1 MKKSTNFPRPG
12 LRAGLGLILAALGLQ
27 ALPAAASTD
36 YPPAIW
42 NPAASCNYSSR
53 TASVTHVTIHTTQ
66 GSYAGS
72 ISWFQNCSAGVSAH
86 YVIRSSDGQ
95 VTQMVREADK
105 AWHVGNSNGYTVG
118 IEHEGYI
125 NAPATWYTT
134 AMYNASAALTRDIL
148 ASRGL
153 AQKVYN
159 GSSGWNAVPAD
170 SLYNVKGHVNYA
182 NQTHTDPGSGWD
194 WPRYK
199 TLVAGGS
206 SGGGDTGGGALS
218 WPLVQYGNT
227 GERVRTVQYLLQQW
241 GYSLTVNGSFD
252 TATQNAVK
260 NFQSSH
266 GLGADGIV
274 GNATWPAL
282 TILTQQGDSGA
293 KVRAVQSQ
301 LNESGYGLTVDGSFG
316 PATYSAVRS
325 FQSAKGLGVDG
336 IVGDNTWNKMAW

>member
-1 MKKSTNFPRPG
+1 MKNMMRS
-12 LRAGLGLILAALGLQ
+12 LLAGLCFVTSIQPAL
-27 ALPAAASTD
+27 ASTD

-42 NPAASCNYSSR
+42 NPAASCNYSAR
-53 TASVTHVTIHTTQ
+53 TAAVSHVTVHTTQ

-105 AWHVGNSNGYTVG
+105 AWHVGNSNGYTIG
-118 IEHEGYI
+118 IEHEGYVA
-125 NAPATWYTT
+125 NPSAWYTT

-182 NQTHTDPGSGWD
+182 SQSHTDPGSGWD

-199 TLVAGGS
+199 TLVAGGT
-206 SGGGDTGGGALS
+206 SGGGGTTAT

-227 GERVRTVQYLLQQW
+227 GERVRTIQYLLQQW
-241 GYSLTVNGSFD
+241 GYTLSATGTFD
-252 TATQNAVK
+252 TTTQNAVK

-301 LNESGYGLTVDGSFG
+301 LNESGAGITVDGAFG
-316 PATYSAVRS
+316 PATATAVRN
-325 FQSAKGLGVDG
+325 FQTSKGLSADG
-336 IVGDNTWNKMAW
+336 IVGDNTWNKMVW

>member
-1 MKKSTNFPRPG
+1 MKNMFRG
-12 LRAGLGLILAALGLQ
+12 LVASLCFATSIQPAL
-27 ALPAAASTD
+27 ASTD

-42 NPAASCNYSSR
+42 NPAASCNYSAR
-53 TASVTHVTIHTTQ
+53 TASVSHVTVHTTQ

-118 IEHEGYI
+118 IEHEGYVA
-125 NAPATWYTT
+125 NPSAWYTT
-134 AMYNASAALTRDIL
+134 AMYNASSALTRDIL
-148 ASRGL
+148 ASRSL
-153 AQKVYN
+153 SQKVYD
-159 GSSGWNAVPAD
+159 GSAGWNAVPSD

-182 NQTHTDPGSGWD
+182 SQSHTDPGSGWD

-199 TLVAGGS
+199 SLVAGG
-206 SGGGDTGGGALS
+206 GGSTTT

-227 GERVRTVQYLLQQW
+227 GERVRTIQYLLQQW
-241 GYSLTVNGSFD
+241 GYALTVNASFD
-252 TATQNAVK
+252 SATQNAVK

-274 GNATWPAL
+274 GNATWPVL
-282 TILTQQGDSGA
+282 VILTQQGDSGA

-301 LNESGYGLTVDGSFG
+301 LNESGAGIAVDGAFG
-316 PATYSAVRS
+316 PATATAVRN
-325 FQSAKGLGVDG
+325 FQTSKGLSADGV
-336 IVGDNTWNKMAW
+336 VGDNTWNKMAW

>member
-1 MKKSTNFPRPG
+1 MKKVFDG
-12 LRAGLGLILAALGLQ
+12 LAAGLVIACATA

-36 YPPAIW
+36 YAPAIW
-42 NPAASCNYSSR
+42 NPAASCNYSAR
-53 TASVTHVTIHTTQ
+53 TTSISHVAIHTTQ
-66 GSYAGS
+66 GSYAGT
-72 ISWFQNCSAGVSAH
+72 ISWFQNCASSVSAH

-118 IEHEGYI
+118 IEHEGYVA
-125 NAPATWYTT
+125 NPSVWYTT

-153 AQKVYN
+153 PQKVYD
-159 GSSGWNAVPAD
+159 GSSGWSAKVAD
-170 SLYNVKGHVNYA
+170 SLYDVKGHVNYA

-199 TLVAGGS
+199 SLVAGGT
-206 SGGGDTGGGALS
+206 SGGGGGGTAMT
-218 WPLVQYGNT
+218 WPLVQYGAS
-227 GERVRTVQYLLQQW
+227 GERVRTIQYLLQQW
-241 GYSLTVNGSFD
+241 GYSLTVDGSFG
-252 TATQNAVK
+252 TGTQTAVK

-266 GLGADGIV
+266 GLTADGAV

-282 TILTQQGDSGA
+282 TIVTQQGDSGS

-301 LNESGYGLTVDGSFG
+301 LRESGYTTVTVDGVFG
-316 PATYSAVRS
+316 PATNTAVRS
-325 FQSAKGLGVDG
+325 FQSSKGLGVDG
-336 IVGDNTWNKMAW
+336 IVGDNTWNKFAW

>member
-1 MKKSTNFPRPG
+1 MKNMMRGSFAR
-12 LRAGLGLILAALGLQ
+12 LLAGLCLIASAQPAL
-27 ALPAAASTD
+27 ASTD

-42 NPAASCNYSSR
+42 NPAASCNYSAR
-53 TASVTHVTIHTTQ
+53 TASVSHVTVHTTQ

-105 AWHVGNSNGYTVG
+105 AWHVGNSNGYTIG

-125 NAPATWYTT
+125 ANPSAWYTT
-134 AMYNASAALTRDIL
+134 AMYNASAALTKDIL

-153 AQKVYN
+153 AQKVYD
-159 GSSGWNAVPAD
+159 GSSGWSAVPSD

-182 NQTHTDPGSGWD
+182 SQSHTDPGSGWD

-199 TLVAGGS
+199 SLVAGS
-206 SGGGDTGGGALS
+206 TSGGTTTT

-227 GERVRTVQYLLQQW
+227 GERVRTIQYLLQQW
-241 GYSLTVNGSFD
+241 GYTLTVNGTFD
-252 TATQNAVK
+252 TTTQNAVK

-266 GLGADGIV
+266 ALGADGIV

-301 LNESGYGLTVDGSFG
+301 LNESGAGITVDGAFG
-316 PATYSAVRS
+316 PATATAVKN
-325 FQSAKGLGVDG
+325 FQTSKGLSADGV
-336 IVGDNTWNKMAW
+336 VGDNTWNKMVW

>member
-1 MKKSTNFPRPG
+1 MKTMFR
-12 LRAGLGLILAALGLQ
+12 GLIASLWFASLLQPAL
-27 ALPAAASTD
+27 ASTD

-53 TASVTHVTIHTTQ
+53 TAAVSHVTVHTTQ
-66 GSYAGS
+66 GSYAGA

-105 AWHVGNSNGYTVG
+105 AWHVGNSNNYTVG
-118 IEHEGYI
+118 IEHEGYVA
-125 NAPATWYTT
+125 NPSAWYTA

-148 ASRGL
+148 ASRAL
-153 AQKVYN
+153 AQKVYD
-159 GSSGWNAVPAD
+159 GSGGWNAVPAD

-182 NQTHTDPGSGWD
+182 SQSHTDPGSGWD

-199 TLVAGGS
+199 SLVAGAG
-206 SGGGDTGGGALS
+206 SGGDALS

-227 GERVRTVQYLLQQW
+227 GERVRTIQYLLQQW
-241 GYSLTVNGSFD
+241 GYSLTVNASFD

-301 LNESGYGLTVDGSFG
+301 LNESGAGIAVDGAFG
-316 PATYSAVRS
+316 PATATAVKN
-325 FQSAKGLGVDG
+325 FQTSKGLSADG

>member
-1 MKKSTNFPRPG
+1 MKKNMNG
-12 LRAGLGLILAALGLQ
+12 LLAGLALAALGLQ

-42 NPAASCNYSSR
+42 NPAASCNYSAR
-53 TASVTHVTIHTTQ
+53 TAAISHVTVHTTQ

-72 ISWFQNCSAGVSAH
+72 ISWFQNCQAGVSAH
-86 YVIRSSDGQ
+86 YVVRSSDGQ
-95 VTQMVREADK
+95 VTQMVRETDK
-105 AWHVGNSNGYTVG
+105 AWHVGNSNGYTIG

-125 NAPATWYTT
+125 NAPATWYTS

-153 AQKVYN
+153 SQKVFD
-159 GSSGWNAVPAD
+159 GSGGWNAVPSD
-170 SLYNVKGHVNYA
+170 SVYNVKGHVNFA
-182 NQTHTDPGSGWD
+182 SQSHTDPGSGWD

-199 TLVAGGS
+199 ALVAGG
-206 SGGGDTGGGALS
+206 TGGGGGSDAGLT
-218 WPLVQYGNT
+218 WPLVQYGAT
-227 GERVRTVQYLLQQW
+227 GERVRTIQYLLQQW

-260 NFQSSH
+260 NFQTSQ
-266 GLGADGIV
+266 GLGADGAV

-282 TILTQQGDSGA
+282 TVVTQQGDSGA

-301 LNESGYGLTVDGSFG
+301 LNESGYGLVVDGILG
-316 PATYSAVRS
+316 AGTNTAVRS
-325 FQSAKGLGVDG
+325 FQSSKGLGVDG
-336 IVGDNTWNKMAW
+336 IVGDNTWSKMAW

>member
-1 MKKSTNFPRPG
+1 MKNIFRSAFGK
-12 LRAGLGLILAALGLQ
+12 LLAGVCILASVQPAL
-27 ALPAAASTD
+27 ASPD

-42 NPAASCNYSSR
+42 NPAASCNYSAR
-53 TASVTHVTIHTTQ
+53 TAAVSHVTVHTTQ

-95 VTQMVREADK
+95 VTQMVTESAK

-118 IEHEGYI
+118 IEHEGYVA
-125 NAPATWYTT
+125 NPSVWYTT

-148 ASRGL
+148 ASRSL

-159 GSSGWNAVPAD
+159 GASGWNAVPAD
-170 SLYNVKGHVNYA
+170 SLFNVKGHVNYA
-182 NQTHTDPGSGWD
+182 SQSHTDPGSGWD

-199 TLVAGGS
+199 SLVAGS
-206 SGGGDTGGGALS
+206 TGGGGSTAT

-227 GERVRTVQYLLQQW
+227 GERVRTIQYLLQQW
-241 GYSLTVNGSFD
+241 GYALTVNASFD

-266 GLGADGIV
+266 GLGADGVV

-282 TILTQQGDSGA
+282 VVLTQQGDSGA
-293 KVRAVQSQ
+293 KVRAVKSQ
-301 LNESGYGLTVDGSFG
+301 LNESGAGITVDGAFG
-316 PATYSAVRS
+316 PATATAVRN
-325 FQSAKGLGVDG
+325 FQTSKGLGADG
-336 IVGDNTWNKMAW
+336 VVGDDTWNKMAW

>member
-1 MKKSTNFPRPG
+1 MKKHSNG
-12 LRAGLGLILAALGLQ
+12 LLAGLSLALAALGSA
-27 ALPAAASTD
+27 ALPAAASPD
-36 YPPAIW
+36 YAPAIW
-42 NPAASCNYSSR
+42 NPAASCNYSAR
-53 TASVTHVTIHTTQ
+53 TAAVSHVTIHTTQ

-86 YVIRSSDGQ
+86 YVVRSSDGQ
-95 VTQMVREADK
+95 VTQMVRESSK

-148 ASRGL
+148 ASHGL
-153 AQKVYN
+153 PQKVYN
-159 GSSGWNAVPAD
+159 GASGWNAVLPDANF
-170 SLYNVKGHVNYA
+170 NVKGHVNYA
-182 NQTHTDPGSGWD
+182 SQSHTDPGSGWD
-194 WPRYK
+194 WARYK

-206 SGGGDTGGGALS
+206 GGGGDTGGGALS
-218 WPLVQYGNT
+218 WPLVQYGAS
-227 GERVRTVQYLLQQW
+227 GERVRTIQYLLQQW
-241 GYSLTVNGSFD
+241 GYALTVNGSFD

-260 NFQSSH
+260 NFQGSQ

-282 TILTQQGDSGA
+282 TILVQQGDSGA

-301 LNESGYGLTVDGSFG
+301 LNARGYGLAVDGVFG
-316 PATYSAVRS
+316 SGTYNAVRG
-325 FQSAKGLGVDG
+325 FQGSAGLGVDG
-336 IVGDNTWNKMAW
+336 IVGDNTWNKLVL

>member
-1 MKKSTNFPRPG
+1 MKKLVNG
-12 LRAGLGLILAALGLQ
+12 LLASVMLVTLGMQSFSAI
-27 ALPAAASTD
+27 ASTD

-53 TASVTHVTIHTTQ
+53 SIPITHVAVHTTQ
-66 GSYAGS
+66 GSYAS
-72 ISWFQNCSAGVSAH
+72 AISWFQNCSSNVSAH

-95 VTQMVREADK
+95 ITQMVREANK

-125 NAPATWYTT
+125 SNPSAWYTT

-153 AQKVYN
+153 PQKVYD
-159 GSSGWNAVPAD
+159 GSWGWSAKPAD
-170 SLYNVKGHVNYA
+170 SYFNVKGHVNYA

-199 TLVAGGS
+199 KLVAGGS
-206 SGGGDTGGGALS
+206 TSGGGSSTTLS
-218 WPLVQYGNT
+218 WPTVKYGNT

-241 GYSLTVNGSFD
+241 GYSISADGNFGSG
-252 TATQNAVK
+252 TLNAVK

-266 GLGADGIV
+266 GLYADGVV
-274 GNATWPAL
+274 GNASWPAL
-282 TILTQQGDSGA
+282 TITTQQGNSGP

-301 LNESGYGLTVDGSFG
+301 LRESGYWVAVDGIFG
-316 PATYSAVRS
+316 SGTYSAVRS

-336 IVGDNTWNKMAW
+336 IVGDNTWNKFAW

>member
-1 MKKSTNFPRPG
+1 MKKLFDG
-12 LRAGLGLILAALGLQ
+12 LAAGLVITCAAA

-42 NPAASCNYSSR
+42 NPAASCNYSAR
-53 TASVTHVTIHTTQ
+53 TTSISHVAVHTTQ
-66 GSYAGS
+66 GSYAGT
-72 ISWFQNCSAGVSAH
+72 ISWFQNCASSVSAH

-118 IEHEGYI
+118 IEHEGYVS
-125 NAPATWYTT
+125 NPSAWYTT

-153 AQKVYN
+153 TQKVYN
-159 GSSGWNAVPAD
+159 GSSGWSAVVSD
-170 SLYNVKGHVNYA
+170 STYNVKGHVNYA

-199 TLVAGGS
+199 SLVAGGT
-206 SGGGDTGGGALS
+206 SGGGGGGTAMT
-218 WPLVQYGNT
+218 WPLVQYGAS
-227 GERVRTVQYLLQQW
+227 GERVRTIQYLLQQW
-241 GYSLTVNGSFD
+241 GYSLTVDGSFG
-252 TATQNAVK
+252 TGTQTAVK

-266 GLGADGIV
+266 GLTADGAV

-282 TILTQQGDSGA
+282 TVVAQQGDSGP

-301 LNESGYGLTVDGSFG
+301 LRESGYAVTVDGVFG
-316 PATYSAVRS
+316 SGTYSAVRS

-336 IVGDNTWNKMAW
+336 IVGDNTWNKFVW

>member
-1 MKKSTNFPRPG
+1 MKTMLKG
-12 LRAGLGLILAALGLQ
+12 LFASLCIVASLQ
-27 ALPAAASTD
+27 PAIASTD

-53 TASVTHVTIHTTQ
+53 STAVSHVTVHTTQ

-105 AWHVGNSNGYTVG
+105 AWHVGNSNGYTIG
-118 IEHEGYI
+118 IEHEGYVS
-125 NAPATWYTT
+125 NPSAWYTT
-134 AMYNASAALTRDIL
+134 AMYNASAALTKDIL
-148 ASRGL
+148 ASRSL
-153 AQKVYN
+153 SQKVYD
-159 GSSGWNAVPAD
+159 GSSGWNAVPSD
-170 SLYNVKGHVNYA
+170 SLYNVKGHVNFA
-182 NQTHTDPGSGWD
+182 SQSHTDPGSGWD

-199 TLVAGGS
+199 SLVAGS
-206 SGGGDTGGGALS
+206 TSGGGTTLT

-227 GERVRTVQYLLQQW
+227 GERVRTIQYLLQQW
-241 GYSLTVNGSFD
+241 GYSLSASGSFD
-252 TATQNAVK
+252 TTTQNAVK

-301 LNESGYGLTVDGSFG
+301 LRESGATITVDGAFG
-316 PATYSAVRS
+316 PATATAVKN
-325 FQSAKGLGVDG
+325 FQAAKGLSADG

>member
-1 MKKSTNFPRPG
+1 MKTMMRG
-12 LRAGLGLILAALGLQ
+12 LLAGLCFVASAQPAL
-27 ALPAAASTD
+27 ASTD

-53 TASVTHVTIHTTQ
+53 TASVSHVTVHTTQ

-105 AWHVGNSNGYTVG
+105 AWHVGSSNGYTIG
-118 IEHEGYI
+118 IEHEGYV
-125 NAPATWYTT
+125 NNPSAWYTT
-134 AMYNASAALTRDIL
+134 AMYKASAALTKDIL
-148 ASRGL
+148 ASRAL
-153 AQKVYN
+153 AQKVYD
-159 GSSGWNAVPAD
+159 GSSGWSAKPAD
-170 SLYNVKGHVNYA
+170 SLFNVKGHVNYA

-199 TLVAGGS
+199 SLVAGS
-206 SGGGDTGGGALS
+206 TSGGGTTLS

-227 GERVRTVQYLLQQW
+227 GERVRTIQYLLQQW
-241 GYSLTVNGSFD
+241 GYSLSATGSFD
-252 TATQNAVK
+252 TTTQNAVK

-301 LNESGYGLTVDGSFG
+301 LNESGAGIAVDGAFG
-316 PATYSAVRS
+316 PATATAVRN
-325 FQSAKGLGVDG
+325 FQSAKGLSVDG

>member
-1 MKKSTNFPRPG
+1 MSKLFNGFVAS
-12 LRAGLGLILAALGLQ
+12 LALAAIALQ

-36 YPPAIW
+36 YGPAIW
-42 NPAASCNYSSR
+42 NPAASCNYSTRS
-53 TASVTHVTIHTTQ
+53 TGVSHVTVHTTQ
-66 GSYAGS
+66 GSYAGT

-95 VTQMVREADK
+95 ITQMVRESAK

-118 IEHEGYI
+118 IEHEGYVS
-125 NAPATWYTT
+125 NPSAWYTS

-148 ASRGL
+148 SSYGL
-153 AQKVYN
+153 SQKVYD
-159 GSSGWNAVPAD
+159 GSSGWSAVVAD
-170 SLYNVKGHVNYA
+170 SSFNAKGHVNYA

-206 SGGGDTGGGALS
+206 SGGGGSGSTLS
-218 WPLVQYGNT
+218 WPLVQYGNS

-241 GYSLTVNGSFD
+241 GYSLSVNGSFD
-252 TATQNAVK
+252 TTTLNAVK
-260 NFQSSH
+260 NFQSSR
-266 GLGADGIV
+266 GLVADGYV

-282 TILTQQGDSGA
+282 TIVTQQGDTGA

-301 LNESGYGLTVDGSFG
+301 LNESGYGLVVDGSFG

-336 IVGDNTWNKMAW
+336 IVGDNTWNKFAW

>member
-1 MKKSTNFPRPG
+1 MKKTVSGMATR
-12 LRAGLGLILAALGLQ
+12 LAIIALGLSS
-27 ALPAAASTD
+27 LPAFASSD

-53 TASVTHVTIHTTQ
+53 TTGISHVAIHTTQ
-66 GSYAGS
+66 GSYASS
-72 ISWFQNCSAGVSAH
+72 ISWFQNCASSVSAH

-95 VTQMVREADK
+95 ITQMVTEANK
-105 AWHVGNSNGYTVG
+105 AWHIGNSNGYTVG
-118 IEHEGYI
+118 IEHEGYVA
-125 NAPATWYTT
+125 NPGAWYTS

-153 AQKVYN
+153 AQKVYD

-182 NQTHTDPGSGWD
+182 SQSHTDPGSGWD

-199 TLVAGGS
+199 TLVANGS
-206 SGGGDTGGGALS
+206 TGGGGSTTTLT
-218 WPLVQYGNT
+218 WPVVQYGNT

-241 GYSLTVNGSFD
+241 GYSLTVDGSFGNG
-252 TATQNAVK
+252 TLTAVK

-274 GNATWPAL
+274 GNACWPAL
-282 TILTQQGDSGA
+282 TIVTQQGDSGS

-301 LNESGYGLTVDGSFG
+301 LNESGYGLAVDGVFG
-316 PATYSAVRS
+316 AGTNSAVRS

-336 IVGDNTWNKMAW
+336 IVGDNTWSKFAW

>member
-1 MKKSTNFPRPG
+1 MKKTVSGMATR
-12 LRAGLGLILAALGLQ
+12 LAIIALALSS
-27 ALPAAASTD
+27 LPAFASSD

-53 TASVTHVTIHTTQ
+53 TVGISHVAIHTTQ
-66 GSYAGS
+66 GSYASS
-72 ISWFQNCSAGVSAH
+72 ISWFQNCASSVSAH

-95 VTQMVREADK
+95 ITQMVTEANK
-105 AWHVGNSNGYTVG
+105 AWHIGNSNGYTVG

-125 NAPATWYTT
+125 SDPGSWYTS

-153 AQKVYN
+153 AQKVYD
-159 GSSGWNAVPAD
+159 GSSGWSAVPAD
-170 SLYNVKGHVNYA
+170 SLYNTKGHVNYA
-182 NQTHTDPGSGWD
+182 GQTHTDPGSGWD

-199 TLVAGGS
+199 SLVANGS
-206 SGGGDTGGGALS
+206 TGGGGSTGTLT
-218 WPLVQYGNT
+218 WPLVQYGES

-241 GYSLTVNGSFD
+241 GYSLTVDGGFG
-252 TATQNAVK
+252 TGTLNAVK
-260 NFQSSH
+260 NFQTSH
-266 GLGADGIV
+266 GLSADGVV
-274 GNATWPAL
+274 GSASWPAL

-301 LNESGYGLTVDGSFG
+301 LAESGYAVTVDGIFG
-316 PATYSAVRS
+316 AGTYSAVRS

-336 IVGDNTWNKMAW
+336 IVGDNTWSKFAW

>member
-1 MKKSTNFPRPG
+1 MKTTMRS
-12 LRAGLGLILAALGLQ
+12 LLAGLCFVAS
-27 ALPAAASTD
+27 ALPALASTD

-53 TASVTHVTIHTTQ
+53 STAVSHVTVHTTQ

-105 AWHVGNSNGYTVG
+105 AWHVGNSNGYTIG
-118 IEHEGYI
+118 IEHEGYVA
-125 NAPATWYTT
+125 NPSAWYTT
-134 AMYNASAALTRDIL
+134 AMYNASAALTKDIL

-153 AQKVYN
+153 AQKVYD
-159 GSSGWNAVPAD
+159 GSSGWSAVPAD

-182 NQTHTDPGSGWD
+182 SQSHTDPGSGWD

-199 TLVAGGS
+199 SLVAGS
-206 SGGGDTGGGALS
+206 TSGGGTTTT

-227 GERVRTVQYLLQQW
+227 GERVRTIQYLLQQW
-241 GYSLTVNGSFD
+241 GYTLSVNGSFD
-252 TATQNAVK
+252 TSTQNAVK

-266 GLGADGIV
+266 GLGADGVV

-301 LNESGYGLTVDGSFG
+301 LNESGAGIAVDGAFG
-316 PATYSAVRS
+316 PATAAAVKN
-325 FQSAKGLGVDG
+325 FQTSKGLSADGV
-336 IVGDNTWNKMAW
+336 VGDNTWNKMVW

>member
-1 MKKSTNFPRPG
+1 MNNIVKGVLAS
-12 LRAGLGLILAALGLQ
+12 LACAALGM
-27 ALPAAASTD
+27 ATLPASASTD

-42 NPAASCNYSSR
+42 NPAASCNYSAR
-53 TASVTHVTIHTTQ
+53 TASISHVAIHTTQ

-95 VTQMVREADK
+95 VTQMVNEADK
-105 AWHVGNSNGYTVG
+105 AWHIGASNGYTVG

-153 AQKVYN
+153 AQKVYD
-159 GSSGWNAVPAD
+159 GASGWNAVPAD
-170 SLYNVKGHVNYA
+170 SLFDVKGHVNFA
-182 NQTHTDPGSGWD
+182 SQSHTDPGSGWD

-199 TLVAGGS
+199 TLVANGS
-206 SGGGDTGGGALS
+206 TGGGGSTTGLT

-227 GERVRTVQYLLQQW
+227 GERVRTIQYLLQQW

-252 TATQNAVK
+252 TATLNAVK
-260 NFQSSH
+260 NFQTSH
-266 GLGADGIV
+266 GLSADGIV
-274 GNATWPAL
+274 GNASWPAL
-282 TILTQQGDSGA
+282 TLLTQQGDSGA

-301 LNESGYGLTVDGSFG
+301 LVESGYAVTVDGAFG
-316 PATYSAVRS
+316 PATDSAVRS
-325 FQSAKGLGVDG
+325 FQGAKGLGVDG
-336 IVGDNTWNKMAW
+336 VVGDNTWSKFAW

>member
-1 MKKSTNFPRPG
+1 MKTLMRS
-12 LRAGLGLILAALGLQ
+12 LLAGLCFVASAQPAL
-27 ALPAAASTD
+27 ASTD

-42 NPAASCNYSSR
+42 NPAASCNYSAR
-53 TASVTHVTIHTTQ
+53 TAAVSHVTVHTTQ

-105 AWHVGNSNGYTVG
+105 AWHVGNSNGYTIG

-125 NAPATWYTT
+125 ANPSAWYTT
-134 AMYNASAALTRDIL
+134 AMYNASAALTKDIL
-148 ASRGL
+148 TSRAL
-153 AQKVYN
+153 AQKVYD
-159 GSSGWNAVPAD
+159 GSLGWSAVPAD

-182 NQTHTDPGSGWD
+182 SQSHTDPGSGWD

-199 TLVAGGS
+199 SLVAGSS
-206 SGGGDTGGGALS
+206 SGGGSTMT

-227 GERVRTVQYLLQQW
+227 GERVRTIQYLLQQW
-241 GYSLTVNGSFD
+241 GYTLTVNGTFD
-252 TATQNAVK
+252 TTTQNAVK

-274 GNATWPAL
+274 GNASWPAL

-301 LNESGYGLTVDGSFG
+301 LNESGAGITVDGAFG
-316 PATYSAVRS
+316 PATATAVKNFQTANGLSAD
-325 FQSAKGLGVDG
+325 GV
-336 IVGDNTWNKMAW
+336 VGDNTWNKMAW

>member
-1 MKKSTNFPRPG
+1 MKNTLSG
-12 LRAGLGLILAALGLQ
+12 SALCAALVAL
-27 ALPAAASTD
+27 ALPSTPALASAD

-53 TASVTHVTIHTTQ
+53 TASVSHVTVHTTQ

-95 VTQMVREADK
+95 VTQMVAEANK

-118 IEHEGYI
+118 IEHEGYVS
-125 NAPATWYTT
+125 NPGAWYTT

-153 AQKVYN
+153 AQKVYD

-170 SLYNVKGHVNYA
+170 SIFNVKGHVNFA
-182 NQTHTDPGSGWD
+182 SQSHTDPGSGWD
-194 WPRYK
+194 WPRYR
-199 TLVAGGS
+199 TLVANGS
-206 SGGGDTGGGALS
+206 TGGGGGGTTLT
-218 WPLVQYGNT
+218 WPVVQYGNT

-241 GYSLTVNGSFD
+241 GYSVTVDGSF
-252 TATQNAVK
+252 TNGTLTAVK
-260 NFQSSH
+260 NFQASN
-266 GLGADGIV
+266 GLTADGIV
-274 GNATWPAL
+274 GNASWPAL
-282 TILTQQGDSGA
+282 TIVTQQGDSGA

-301 LNESGYGLTVDGSFG
+301 LRESGYSVAVDGIFG
-316 PATYSAVRS
+316 SGTYSAVRS
-325 FQSAKGLGVDG
+325 FQSSKGLGVDG
-336 IVGDNTWNKMAW
+336 IVGDNTWSKFAW

>member
-1 MKKSTNFPRPG
+1 MKNMMRS
-12 LRAGLGLILAALGLQ
+12 LLAGLCFVASAQPAL
-27 ALPAAASTD
+27 ASTD

-42 NPAASCNYSSR
+42 NPAASCNYSAR
-53 TASVTHVTIHTTQ
+53 TASVSHVTVHTTQ

-105 AWHVGNSNGYTVG
+105 AWHVGNSNGYTIG

-125 NAPATWYTT
+125 ANPSAWYTT
-134 AMYNASAALTRDIL
+134 AMYNASAALTKDIL

-153 AQKVYN
+153 AQKVYD
-159 GSSGWNAVPAD
+159 GSSGWSAVPSD

-182 NQTHTDPGSGWD
+182 SQSHTDPGSGWD

-199 TLVAGGS
+199 SLVAGS
-206 SGGGDTGGGALS
+206 TWGGGTTTT

-227 GERVRTVQYLLQQW
+227 GERVRTIQYLLQQW
-241 GYSLTVNGSFD
+241 GYTLTVNGTFD
-252 TATQNAVK
+252 TTTQNAVK

-266 GLGADGIV
+266 GLGADGVV

-301 LNESGYGLTVDGSFG
+301 LNESSAGITVDGAFG
-316 PATYSAVRS
+316 PATATAVKN
-325 FQSAKGLGVDG
+325 FQTSKGLSADGV
-336 IVGDNTWNKMAW
+336 VGDNTWNKMVW

>member
-1 MKKSTNFPRPG
+1 MKTLMRS
-12 LRAGLGLILAALGLQ
+12 LLAGLCFVASAQPAL
-27 ALPAAASTD
+27 ASTD

-42 NPAASCNYSSR
+42 NPAASCNYSAR
-53 TASVTHVTIHTTQ
+53 TAAVSHVTVHTTQ

-105 AWHVGNSNGYTVG
+105 AWHVGNSNGYTIG

-125 NAPATWYTT
+125 ANPSAWYTT
-134 AMYNASAALTRDIL
+134 AMYNASAALTKDIL
-148 ASRGL
+148 SSYGL
-153 AQKVYN
+153 GQKVFDAS
-159 GSSGWNAVPAD
+159 GGWNAVPAD

-182 NQTHTDPGSGWD
+182 SQSHTDPGSGWD

-199 TLVAGGS
+199 SLVAGS
-206 SGGGDTGGGALS
+206 SGGTS
-218 WPLVQYGNT
+218 PTWPLVQYGNT
-227 GERVRTVQYLLQQW
+227 GERVRTIQYLLQQW
-241 GYSLTVNGSFD
+241 GYTLTVNGSFD
-252 TATQNAVK
+252 TTTQNAVK

-282 TILTQQGDSGA
+282 AILTQQGDSGA

-301 LNESGYGLTVDGSFG
+301 LNESGAGIAVDGAFG
-316 PATYSAVRS
+316 PATATAVKNFQTANGLSA
-325 FQSAKGLGVDG
+325 DG